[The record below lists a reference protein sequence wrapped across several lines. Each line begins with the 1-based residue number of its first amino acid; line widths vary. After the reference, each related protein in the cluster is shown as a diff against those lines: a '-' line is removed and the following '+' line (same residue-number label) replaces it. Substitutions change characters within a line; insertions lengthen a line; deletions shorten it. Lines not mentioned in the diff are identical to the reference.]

1 MYDYS
6 EKSFKGGESMN
17 LEQALEKI
25 VELNDVIKDR
35 DEQIQSLSQVIEQK
49 STELE
54 NQVSEI
60 TRLKESNMRYFERLT
75 QQTESI
81 ETHDN
86 QNQEEQKEEIIDVET
101 SWNDF
106 MCQW

>member
-1 MYDYS
+1 
-6 EKSFKGGESMN
+6 MN

-25 VELNDVIKDR
+25 VELNDIIKDR

-101 SWNDF
+101 SWNEF
-106 MCQW
+106 MTKW

>member
-1 MYDYS
+1 M
-6 EKSFKGGESMN
+6 KSFKGGESMN

-35 DEQIQSLSQVIEQK
+35 DEQIQSLSEVIEKK

-81 ETHDN
+81 ETHDE
-86 QNQEEQKEEIIDVET
+86 QIQEEQKTEVIDIES

-106 MCQW
+106 MTQW

>member
-1 MYDYS
+1 
-6 EKSFKGGESMN
+6 MN

-25 VELNDVIKDR
+25 VELNDTIKDR
-35 DEQIQSLSQVIEQK
+35 DEQIQCLSQVIEQK

-75 QQTESI
+75 QQTESVQ
-81 ETHDN
+81 THDN
-86 QNQEEQKEEIIDVET
+86 QIQEEQKEEIIDIES

-106 MCQW
+106 MTQW

>member
-1 MYDYS
+1 
-6 EKSFKGGESMN
+6 MN

-54 NQVSEI
+54 SQVSEI

-75 QQTESI
+75 QQTESM

-86 QNQEEQKEEIIDVET
+86 QNQEEQKTEVIDIES

-106 MCQW
+106 MTQW

>member
-1 MYDYS
+1 
-6 EKSFKGGESMN
+6 MN

-25 VELNDVIKDR
+25 VELNDIIKDR

-54 NQVSEI
+54 NKSSEI
-60 TRLKESNMRYFERLT
+60 IRLKESNMRYFERLT
-75 QQTESI
+75 QQTESN

-86 QNQEEQKEEIIDVET
+86 QKQEEQKEEIIDVET

>member
-1 MYDYS
+1 M
-6 EKSFKGGESMN
+6 KSFKGGESMN

-75 QQTESI
+75 QQTESVQ
-81 ETHDN
+81 THDE
-86 QNQEEQKEEIIDVET
+86 QIREEQKEEIIDVET
-101 SWNDF
+101 SWYEF
-106 MCQW
+106 MTQW

>member
-25 VELNDVIKDR
+25 VELNDIIKDR

-101 SWNDF
+101 SWNEF

>member
-1 MYDYS
+1 M
-6 EKSFKGGESMN
+6 KSFKGGESMN

-25 VELNDVIKDR
+25 VELNDIIKDR

-54 NQVSEI
+54 SQVSEI

-75 QQTESI
+75 QQTETIQS
-81 ETHDN
+81 HDE
-86 QNQEEQKEEIIDVET
+86 QIQEEQKTEVIDIES

-106 MCQW
+106 MTQW

>member
-1 MYDYS
+1 
-6 EKSFKGGESMN
+6 MN

-25 VELNDVIKDR
+25 VELNDIIKDR

-75 QQTESI
+75 QQTESN

-86 QNQEEQKEEIIDVET
+86 QKQEEQKEEIIDVET
-101 SWNDF
+101 SWNEF
-106 MCQW
+106 MTQW

>member
-1 MYDYS
+1 
-6 EKSFKGGESMN
+6 MN

-25 VELNDVIKDR
+25 VELNDIIKDR

-54 NQVSEI
+54 NQVSKI

-86 QNQEEQKEEIIDVET
+86 QKQEEQKEEIIDVET
-101 SWNDF
+101 SWNEF
-106 MCQW
+106 MTQW

>member
-1 MYDYS
+1 
-6 EKSFKGGESMN
+6 MN

-25 VELNDVIKDR
+25 VELNDTIKDR

-81 ETHDN
+81 ETHDI
-86 QNQEEQKEEIIDVET
+86 QKQEEQKEEIIDVET
-101 SWNDF
+101 SWNEF
-106 MCQW
+106 MTQW

>member
-1 MYDYS
+1 M
-6 EKSFKGGESMN
+6 KSFKGGESMN

-25 VELNDVIKDR
+25 VELNDIIKDR

-60 TRLKESNMRYFERLT
+60 SRLKESNMRYFERLT

-81 ETHDN
+81 QTHDN
-86 QNQEEQKEEIIDVET
+86 QNQEEQKEEIIDIES

-106 MCQW
+106 MTQW

>member
-1 MYDYS
+1 
-6 EKSFKGGESMN
+6 MN

-35 DEQIQSLSQVIEQK
+35 DEQIQSLSEVIEKK

-75 QQTESI
+75 QQTENI
-81 ETHDN
+81 QTHDEI
-86 QNQEEQKEEIIDVET
+86 QEEQKTEVIDIES

-106 MCQW
+106 MTQW

>member
-1 MYDYS
+1 
-6 EKSFKGGESMN
+6 MN

-60 TRLKESNMRYFERLT
+60 SRLKESNMRYFERLT

-81 ETHDN
+81 QTHDN
-86 QNQEEQKEEIIDVET
+86 QNQEEQKEEIIDIES

-106 MCQW
+106 MTQW

>member
-1 MYDYS
+1 
-6 EKSFKGGESMN
+6 MN

-25 VELNDVIKDR
+25 VELNDIIKDR
-35 DEQIQSLSQVIEQK
+35 EEQIQSLSQVIEQK

-54 NQVSEI
+54 SQVSEI

-86 QNQEEQKEEIIDVET
+86 QKQEEQKEEIIDIES

-106 MCQW
+106 MTQW

>member
-1 MYDYS
+1 
-6 EKSFKGGESMN
+6 MN

-25 VELNDVIKDR
+25 VELNDIIKDR

-75 QQTESI
+75 QQTENTQ
-81 ETHDN
+81 THDE
-86 QNQEEQKEEIIDVET
+86 QIQEEQKEEIIDIES

-106 MCQW
+106 MTQW

>member
-1 MYDYS
+1 
-6 EKSFKGGESMN
+6 MN

-81 ETHDN
+81 ETHDT
-86 QNQEEQKEEIIDVET
+86 QNQEEQKTEVIDIES

-106 MCQW
+106 MTQW

>member
-1 MYDYS
+1 
-6 EKSFKGGESMN
+6 MN

-35 DEQIQSLSQVIEQK
+35 DEQIQSLSEVIEKK

-86 QNQEEQKEEIIDVET
+86 QKQEEQKEEIIDVET
-101 SWNDF
+101 SWNEF
-106 MCQW
+106 MTQW

>member
-1 MYDYS
+1 
-6 EKSFKGGESMN
+6 MN

-54 NQVSEI
+54 SQVSEI
-60 TRLKESNMRYFERLT
+60 SRLKESNMRYFERLT
-75 QQTESI
+75 QQTESVQ
-81 ETHDN
+81 THDE
-86 QNQEEQKEEIIDVET
+86 QIQEEQKEEIIDIES

-106 MCQW
+106 MTQW

>member
-1 MYDYS
+1 
-6 EKSFKGGESMN
+6 MN

-25 VELNDVIKDR
+25 VELNDIIKDR

-54 NQVSEI
+54 SQVSEI

-75 QQTESI
+75 QQTETI
-81 ETHDN
+81 QTHDN
-86 QNQEEQKEEIIDVET
+86 QKQEEQKEEIIDVET
-101 SWNDF
+101 SWNEF
-106 MCQW
+106 MTQW

>member
-1 MYDYS
+1 
-6 EKSFKGGESMN
+6 MN

-25 VELNDVIKDR
+25 VELNDIIKDR
-35 DEQIQSLSQVIEQK
+35 DEQIQSLSEVIEKK

-54 NQVSEI
+54 SQVSEI

-81 ETHDN
+81 QTHDE
-86 QNQEEQKEEIIDVET
+86 QNQEEQKTEVIDVES

-106 MCQW
+106 MTQWQ

>member
-1 MYDYS
+1 
-6 EKSFKGGESMN
+6 MN

-25 VELNDVIKDR
+25 VELNDIIKDR

-60 TRLKESNMRYFERLT
+60 TRLEESNMRYFERLT
-75 QQTESI
+75 QQTETI
-81 ETHDN
+81 QTHDE
-86 QNQEEQKEEIIDVET
+86 QFQEEQKTEVVDVES

-106 MCQW
+106 MNQW

>member
-1 MYDYS
+1 
-6 EKSFKGGESMN
+6 MN

-25 VELNDVIKDR
+25 VELNDIIKDR
-35 DEQIQSLSQVIEQK
+35 EEQIQSLSQVIEQK

-54 NQVSEI
+54 SQVSEI

-101 SWNDF
+101 SWNEF
-106 MCQW
+106 MTQWC

>member
-25 VELNDVIKDR
+25 VELNDIIKDR
-35 DEQIQSLSQVIEQK
+35 EEQIQSLSEVIESK

-54 NQVSEI
+54 NKSSEI
-60 TRLKESNMRYFERLT
+60 IRLKESNMRYFERLT
-75 QQTESI
+75 QQTENNLS
-81 ETHDN
+81 HDE
-86 QNQEEQKEEIIDVET
+86 QTQEEQKEEIIDVET

>member
-1 MYDYS
+1 
-6 EKSFKGGESMN
+6 MN

-60 TRLKESNMRYFERLT
+60 SRLKESNMRYFERLT

-81 ETHDN
+81 QTHDE
-86 QNQEEQKEEIIDVET
+86 QNQEEQKEEIIDIES
-101 SWNDF
+101 SWNEF

>member
-1 MYDYS
+1 M
-6 EKSFKGGESMN
+6 KSFKGGESMN

-86 QNQEEQKEEIIDVET
+86 QKQEEQKEEIIDVET
-101 SWNDF
+101 SWNEF
-106 MCQW
+106 MTQW

>member
-1 MYDYS
+1 M
-6 EKSFKGGESMN
+6 KSFKGGESMN

-54 NQVSEI
+54 SQVSEI
-60 TRLKESNMRYFERLT
+60 SRLKESNMRYFERLT
-75 QQTESI
+75 QQTETI
-81 ETHDN
+81 QTHDE
-86 QNQEEQKEEIIDVET
+86 QIQEEQKTEVIDIES

-106 MCQW
+106 MNQW

>member
-1 MYDYS
+1 
-6 EKSFKGGESMN
+6 MN

-25 VELNDVIKDR
+25 VELNDIIKDR

-75 QQTESI
+75 QQTEAI

-86 QNQEEQKEEIIDVET
+86 QKQEEQKEEIIDVET
-101 SWNDF
+101 SWSEF
-106 MCQW
+106 MTQW

>member
-1 MYDYS
+1 
-6 EKSFKGGESMN
+6 MN

-25 VELNDVIKDR
+25 VELNDIIKDR

-54 NQVSEI
+54 NHVSEI

-86 QNQEEQKEEIIDVET
+86 QKQEEQKEEIIDVET
-101 SWNDF
+101 SWNEF
-106 MCQW
+106 MTQW

>member
-1 MYDYS
+1 MD
-6 EKSFKGGESMN
+6 

-25 VELNDVIKDR
+25 VELNDIIKDR
-35 DEQIQSLSQVIEQK
+35 EEQIQSLSQVIEQK

-54 NQVSEI
+54 SQVSEI

-81 ETHDN
+81 QTHDK
-86 QNQEEQKEEIIDVET
+86 QTQEEQKTEVIDIES

-106 MCQW
+106 MTQW

>member
-1 MYDYS
+1 M
-6 EKSFKGGESMN
+6 KSFKGGESMN

-81 ETHDN
+81 QTHDE
-86 QNQEEQKEEIIDVET
+86 QIQEEQKEEIIDIES
-101 SWNDF
+101 SWNEF

>member
-1 MYDYS
+1 
-6 EKSFKGGESMN
+6 MN

-25 VELNDVIKDR
+25 VELNDIIKDR

-54 NQVSEI
+54 SQVSEI
-60 TRLKESNMRYFERLT
+60 SRLKESNMRYFERLT
-75 QQTESI
+75 QQTETI
-81 ETHDN
+81 QTHDE
-86 QNQEEQKEEIIDVET
+86 QIQEEQKSDVIDIES

-106 MCQW
+106 MNQW

>member
-1 MYDYS
+1 M
-6 EKSFKGGESMN
+6 KSFKGGESMN

-81 ETHDN
+81 ETHDE
-86 QNQEEQKEEIIDVET
+86 QKQEEQKEEIIDVET
-101 SWNDF
+101 SWNEF
-106 MCQW
+106 MTQW

>member
-1 MYDYS
+1 
-6 EKSFKGGESMN
+6 MN

-54 NQVSEI
+54 NHVSEI

-86 QNQEEQKEEIIDVET
+86 QKQEEQKEEIIDVET

>member
-1 MYDYS
+1 MD
-6 EKSFKGGESMN
+6 

-25 VELNDVIKDR
+25 VELNDIIKDR
-35 DEQIQSLSQVIEQK
+35 EEQIQSLSEVIENK

-54 NQVSEI
+54 NKSSEI
-60 TRLKESNMRYFERLT
+60 IRLKESNMRYFERLT

-81 ETHDN
+81 QTHDN
-86 QNQEEQKEEIIDVET
+86 QNQEEQKEEIIDIES

-106 MCQW
+106 MTQW